1 MEYTNVGRF
10 GVKVS
15 RLCLGAMMF
24 GNPTDE
30 ADSTRIIHKALDD
43 GINFIDTA
51 NGYHSGKSEEIV
63 GKALEGRRERVVL
76 VTKVAANMGDWP
88 NAGGLSRAHIMN
100 EVENSLRRLRTDHI
114 DLYFLH
120 RPDYATPLDETLDAM
135 NDIVRPPRA
144 PHF

>member
-24 GNPTDE
+24 GSPTNE
-30 ADSTRIIHKALDD
+30 ADSTRIIHRALDD

-51 NGYHSGKSEEIV
+51 NGYNGGESERII
-63 GKALEGRRERVVL
+63 GKALEGKREQVVL

-88 NAGGLSRAHIMN
+88 TGGGLSRAHIMN
-100 EVENSLRRLRTDHI
+100 EVENSLGRLRTDYI
-114 DLYFLH
+114 DIYDASA
-120 RPDYATPLDETLDAM
+120 RPHDTAG
-135 NDIVRPPRA
+135 
-144 PHF
+144 